1 MNMAM
6 TEKQKRFC
14 EYYIASG
21 NATES
26 AVKAGYSKKTAKETG
41 YENLTKPHIK
51 EYIDKKLEEMA
62 SDRIADATEVLERLT
77 QIARRE
83 VKENQVVTLRTKQ
96 EKWVPTGENGQLKKM
111 VIETE
116 KAEVV
121 EMPAKLSDV
130 NGALRMLGQRYALF
144 TDKVDLQSGDIV
156 IKVGEWDDDET
167 ED

>member
-1 MNMAM
+1 MAM

-26 AVKAGYSKKTAKETG
+26 AIKAGYSKKTAKETG

-111 VIETE
+111 VIEAE

-156 IKVGEWDDDET
+156 IKVGEWDGDDET

>member
-1 MNMAM
+1 MAM

-21 NATES
+21 NATEA

-41 YENLTKPHIK
+41 HENLTKPHLK
-51 EYIDKKLEEMA
+51 EYIDEKLDEMA
-62 SDRIADATEVLERLT
+62 NDRIADATEVLERLT

-83 VKENQVVTLRTKQ
+83 VKENQVVTLRSKQ
-96 EKWVPTGENGQLKKM
+96 EKWIPDDKGTARKQT
-111 VIETE
+111 IETE
-116 KAEVV
+116 EAKVV

-144 TDKVDLQSGDIV
+144 TDKVDLQQGDIV
-156 IKVGEWDDDET
+156 IKVGEWDGDDEA

>member
-1 MNMAM
+1 MAM

-14 EYYIASG
+14 EYYISSG
-21 NATES
+21 NATDA

-41 YENLTKPHIK
+41 YENLTKPHLR
-51 EYIDKKLEEMA
+51 EYIDQKLNEMA
-62 SDRIADATEVLERLT
+62 NSRIADATEVLERLT

-83 VKENQVVTLRTKQ
+83 VKENQVVTLRSKQ
-96 EKWVPTGENGQLKKM
+96 EKWLPDDQGTMRKQT
-111 VIETE
+111 IETE
-116 KAEVV
+116 NAEVV

-144 TDKVDLQSGDIV
+144 TDKVDLQQGDIV
-156 IKVGEWDDDET
+156 IKVGDWDGDDEA